1 MFYRFSVSPFGGPKH
16 VLSRLFHNLIV
27 TYMLTEAHSGY
38 DLPWMTHNIYPEILG
53 GSPRHERHH
62 HNGRVYYQQYFKYID
77 DFFGF
82 VEDDRSSKSKKP
94 TLAIGSEPM

>member
-82 VEDDRSSKSKKP
+82 VEDDRSSKSKKT